1 MEKETKIIEK
11 RTNPDSKA
19 WIPWLILGIIVVL
32 IIGIVLGIAARDK
45 DSGPAEELGEKIDD
59 KINDISS
66 SSPEK
71 SIDSFSQAYFSI
83 F

>member
-1 MEKETKIIEK
+1 MEKQTKIIEK
-11 RTNPDSKA
+11 TDNSSNSKA

-45 DSGPAEELGEKIDD
+45 DKGPAEELGENIDE

-66 SSPEK
+66 APYEETPKEIRSS
-71 SIDSFSQAYFSI
+71 FI